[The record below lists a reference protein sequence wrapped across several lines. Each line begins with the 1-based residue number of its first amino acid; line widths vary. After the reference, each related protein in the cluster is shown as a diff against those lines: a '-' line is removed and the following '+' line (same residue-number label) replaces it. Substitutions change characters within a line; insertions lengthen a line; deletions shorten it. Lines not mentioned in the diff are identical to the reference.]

1 MASQITFV
9 IFDMAGVLYDWN
21 TDVRLEAL
29 SRLTGR
35 PAGEIDEAVFQSD
48 FEERAEAG
56 DPDNGEDYLREIGRL
71 LGHEIDRGTW
81 TGILKAMM
89 RPKPQILAVASEVVE
104 LVDTI
109 LLTNNGMLLKEV
121 FPACAP
127 EAFDIFGENAHVS
140 AEFGARK
147 PTPELYVRVCKRYGH
162 DPARTLFI
170 DDSEKNVKGAE
181 DAGMHAH
188 FFTDATSLRA
198 ALKDH
203 GIL

>member
-1 MASQITFV
+1 MASQIAFV
-9 IFDMAGVLYDWN
+9 IFDMAGVLYDWD

-35 PAGEIDEAVFQSD
+35 KASEIDKAVFQSD

-56 DPDNGEDYLREIGRL
+56 DPDNGEAYLGEMSRL

-89 RPKPQILAVASEVVE
+89 RPKPQILAIASEVVE

-121 FPACAP
+121 FPDCAP
-127 EAFDIFGENAHVS
+127 EAFDIFGENAYVS

-147 PTPELYVRVCKRYGH
+147 PARELYARVCERYDH
-162 DPARTLFI
+162 DPAQTLFI

-188 FFTDATSLRA
+188 LFTDAGSLRA
-198 ALKDH
+198 ALK
-203 GIL
+203 GYGVL